1 MSCIYLDGKKID
13 FEKNDYNYLNE
24 GLEAEVYRYKNLA
37 LKFYKEKSQKMVI
50 DKELVEYLKTID
62 TKRYLLPTAIITDDS
77 ACFLGYATLFKQ
89 HYQTI
94 NNMPFDKF
102 IDEVKFLEED
112 TLLLSEKGVD
122 IEDLSYDNTIYNG
135 SIYLIDPG
143 SFKISMENKSL
154 SRENLDKLNT
164 YVIEELL
171 GNSLSKSLSKKK
183 KTEMLNSIK
192 EMLKSSSYELIS
204 DFLKE
209 EASQSKNL
217 KECPKRLIK
226 L

>member
-13 FEKNDYNYLNE
+13 FEKNDYNYLDE

-62 TKRYLLPTAIITDDS
+62 TKRYLLPTATITDDS

-94 NNMPFDKF
+94 NNMAFDKF

-112 TLLLSEKGVD
+112 TLLLSEKGID
-122 IEDLSYDNTIYNG
+122 IEDLSYDNTIYDG

-143 SFKISMENKSL
+143 SFRLSVKNKSL

-164 YVIEELL
+164 YIIEELL

-183 KTEMLNSIK
+183 KSETLSFME
-192 EMLKSSSYELIS
+192 EMLKSYSCEFIS
-204 DFLKE
+204 EFL
-209 EASQSKNL
+209 N
-217 KECPKRLIK
+217 
-226 L
+226 

>member
-13 FEKNDYNYLNE
+13 FEKNDYNYLDE

-62 TKRYLLPTAIITDDS
+62 TKRYLLPTATITDDS

-94 NNMPFDKF
+94 NNMAFDKF

-112 TLLLSEKGVD
+112 TLLLSEKGID
-122 IEDLSYDNTIYNG
+122 IEDLSYDNTIYDG

-143 SFKISMENKSL
+143 SFRLSVKNKSL

-164 YVIEELL
+164 YIIEELL

-183 KTEMLNSIK
+183 KSETLSFME
-192 EMLKSSSYELIS
+192 EMLKSSSCEFIS
-204 DFLKE
+204 EFLKE
-209 EASQSKNL
+209 KAKKSKNL
-217 KECPKRLIK
+217 KDCPKKLIRL
-226 L
+226 

>member
-1 MSCIYLDGKKID
+1 MAFYLDGKEIN
-13 FEKNDYNYLNE
+13 FEKGEHSYLDE
-24 GLEAEVYRYKNLA
+24 GCEAEVYIYKDLV
-37 LKFYKEKSQKMVI
+37 LKFYKERSIKISI
-50 DKELVEYLKTID
+50 DKEMVDYLRTIK
-62 TKRYLLPTAIITDDS
+62 TKRYLLPIASITNEIS
-77 ACFLGYATLFKQ
+77 KFLGYATEFKQ
-89 HYQTI
+89 HYQT
-94 NNMPFDKF
+94 MSSMMFDKF

-154 SRENLDKLNT
+154 PRENLDKLNT

>member
-1 MSCIYLDGKKID
+1 MSRIYLDGKKID

-62 TKRYLLPTAIITDDS
+62 TKRYLLPTATITDDS
-77 ACFLGYATLFKQ
+77 ACFLGYATPFKQ

-94 NNMPFDKF
+94 NNMTFDKF

-112 TLLLSEKGVD
+112 TLLLSEKGID
-122 IEDLSYDNTIYNG
+122 IEDLSYDNTIYDG

-143 SFKISMENKSL
+143 SFRLSVKNKSL

-164 YVIEELL
+164 YIIEELL

-183 KTEMLNSIK
+183 KSETLSFME
-192 EMLKSSSYELIS
+192 EMLKSSSCEFIS
-204 DFLKE
+204 
-209 EASQSKNL
+209 
-217 KECPKRLIK
+217 
-226 L
+226 

>member
-1 MSCIYLDGKKID
+1 MSRIYLDGKKID
-13 FEKNDYNYLNE
+13 FAKNDYNYLNE

-62 TKRYLLPTAIITDDS
+62 TKRYLLPTATITDDS
-77 ACFLGYATLFKQ
+77 ACFLGYAILFKQ

-94 NNMPFDKF
+94 NNMAFDKF

-112 TLLLSEKGVD
+112 TLLLSEKGID

-154 SRENLDKLNT
+154 PRENLDKLNT
-164 YVIEELL
+164 YIIEELL

>member
-1 MSCIYLDGKKID
+1 MSRIYLDGKKID
-13 FEKNDYNYLNE
+13 FAKNDYNYLNE

-62 TKRYLLPTAIITDDS
+62 TKRYLLPTATITDDS

-94 NNMPFDKF
+94 NNMAFDKF

-112 TLLLSEKGVD
+112 TLLLSEKGID

-154 SRENLDKLNT
+154 PRENLDKLNT
-164 YVIEELL
+164 YIIEELL